1 MAEYLEK
8 FRPHLRNMINNFKIS
23 TEWNLH
29 LKMKP
34 KSVLPTDSN
43 EKHTMHSKGDNHII
57 MIGNDIEEI
66 IQELFDHSGKN
77 IK

>member
-1 MAEYLEK
+1 MADTLEK

-23 TEWNLH
+23 AEWNIH

-34 KSVLPTDSN
+34 KSILPTDSN
-43 EKHTMHSKGDNHII
+43 EHMMHSKGDNHII
-57 MIGNDIEEI
+57 MIGNDTEEI
-66 IQELFDHSGKN
+66 IQELFDHSCKN